1 MHYDPDEVTQPIRP
15 RPARPRLV
23 SMNDE
28 HLAHGRAALLSS
40 QGKDISMEQP
50 LTLPPMPAI
59 CPMPEGDNDPTEP
72 RIKSVRLK
80 PSPTTAPNR
89 PDTSQR
95 DTGED
100 LSDAATINLKQLS
113 GMMTAIRRLQIGRA
127 S

>member
-28 HLAHGRAALLSS
+28 RLAHGRAALLSS
-40 QGKDISMEQP
+40 QGSDISMEP
-50 LTLPPMPAI
+50 TVTLPPMPTIHAI
-59 CPMPEGDNDPTEP
+59 PEGDDDPTEP

-89 PDTSQR
+89 ADTGQKEA
-95 DTGED
+95 GED
-100 LSDAATINLKQLS
+100 LSDEV
-113 GMMTAIRRLQIGRA
+113 
-127 S
+127 